1 MTPTAAIV
9 ERIPIVICEDDEE
22 LRRILVVGL
31 RYFGI
36 DACGV
41 GDGVALDTALAAD
54 RATVVVLDIGLPGE
68 DGLSI
73 ARRLSASSSSLMGII
88 LLTAR
93 GSMEDRTQ
101 GICSGA
107 DAYFVKPVDLR
118 ELASAVQNLHRRF
131 Q

>member
-1 MTPTAAIV
+1 MTPTASLT
-9 ERIPIVICEDDEE
+9 ERIPIIICEDDEE
-22 LRRILVVGL
+22 LRSILVVGL

-68 DGLSI
+68 DGLAI
-73 ARRLSASSSSLMGII
+73 TRRLSASRPSVVGII

-93 GSMEDRTQ
+93 GAVDDRIE
-101 GICSGA
+101 GIRSGA

-118 ELASAVQNLHRRF
+118 ELASAVQNLHRQLR
-131 Q
+131 